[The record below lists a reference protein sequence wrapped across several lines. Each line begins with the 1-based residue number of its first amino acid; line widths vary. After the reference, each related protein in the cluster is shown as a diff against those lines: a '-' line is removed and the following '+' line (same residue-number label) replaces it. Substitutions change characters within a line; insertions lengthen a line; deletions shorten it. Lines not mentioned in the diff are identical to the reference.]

1 MKKRRFAIQPLSY
14 DDFIRITAKDVTF
27 GYAQDSVI
35 ANASFTVEKGE
46 FIGIKG
52 PSGAGKSTVFKLITG
67 LYEPET
73 GVVTVETSKGEVECK
88 KARSLFSAVPQGNM
102 LFSGTVKE
110 NLLLLS
116 PDADEK
122 ELEKAISDACAEFV
136 YDLDGGLDFELGE
149 GGSGISEGQAQ
160 RIAVAR
166 ALLGKGKILLMDEST
181 GALDGETEKR
191 LIENLRSRKDITVL
205 FITHRDTVLEK
216 CGRIITVSNGRI
228 SEN

>member
-1 MKKRRFAIQPLSY
+1 M
-14 DDFIRITAKDVTF
+14 
-27 GYAQDSVI
+27 
-35 ANASFTVEKGE
+35 
-46 FIGIKG
+46 
-52 PSGAGKSTVFKLITG
+52 
-67 LYEPET
+67 
-73 GVVTVETSKGEVECK
+73 
-88 KARSLFSAVPQGNM
+88 
-102 LFSGTVKE
+102 
-110 NLLLLS
+110 
-116 PDADEK
+116 
-122 ELEKAISDACAEFV
+122 EKAISDACAEFV

-191 LIENLRSRKDITVL
+191 LIENLHSRKDITVL